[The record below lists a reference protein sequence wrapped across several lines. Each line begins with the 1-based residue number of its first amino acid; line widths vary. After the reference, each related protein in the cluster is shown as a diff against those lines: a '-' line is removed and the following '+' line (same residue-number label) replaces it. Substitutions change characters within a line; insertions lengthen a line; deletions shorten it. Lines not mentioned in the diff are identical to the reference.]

1 MKAKHVCL
9 SLILLSVSLPASA
22 LPLSSSSTATKHWE
36 CVPIARSLSGIQIR
50 GDAHTWWGQ
59 ADGRYRRG
67 DTPKRG
73 AVLAFKPHGAMALG
87 HVAAV
92 SKVIDDRTI
101 LVTHSNWS
109 RINGVRGQIER
120 DVRVIDVSDRG
131 DWSRVRVWYA
141 PTQDL
146 GTTEWPVHGFIYPDG
161 KAPMQLPSGGGVPVS
176 KAEVADAAMAQP
188 TGRLDYLRKTLGKLK
203 K

>member
-1 MKAKHVCL
+1 MKAMHFAGSLFLL
-9 SLILLSVSLPASA
+9 SLSVPAFA
-22 LPLSSSSTATKHWE
+22 LPLSQNPPAFKHWE

-67 DTPKRG
+67 NEPRRG
-73 AVLAFKPHGAMALG
+73 AVLAFKPHGAMTLG

-109 RINGVRGQIER
+109 PINGVRGQIER
-120 DVRVIDVSDRG
+120 DVRIIDVSERG

-141 PTQDL
+141 PSGDL
-146 GTTEWPVHGFIYPDG
+146 GTTEWPVHGFIYPEG
-161 KAPMQLPSGGGVPVS
+161 KAPMLLPSGGSEPVVKVETAGS
-176 KAEVADAAMAQP
+176 AAVKP
-188 TGRLDYLRKTLGKLK
+188 TGRLNYLGKTLSKLNK
-203 K
+203 

>member
-1 MKAKHVCL
+1 MKAMRVAIPM
-9 SLILLSVSLPASA
+9 ILLSLPMPISA
-22 LPLSSSSTATKHWE
+22 LPVSNSSSTIRHWE

-67 DTPKRG
+67 NEPKRG
-73 AVLAFKPHGAMALG
+73 AVLAFKPYGNMALG

-120 DVRVIDVSDRG
+120 DVQVIDVSDEG
-131 DWSRVRVWYA
+131 DWSRVRVWFA
-141 PTQDL
+141 PIADL
-146 GTTEWPVHGFIYPDG
+146 GTTEWPVHGFIYPDR
-161 KAPMQLPSGGGVPVS
+161 KAPMLLPMGGTEAAVRVVPV
-176 KAEVADAAMAQP
+176 AAPAVGP
-188 TGRLDYLRKTLGKLK
+188 TGRLDYLRKTLSKLK

>member
-1 MKAKHVCL
+1 MKAARFVLPLMLL
-9 SLILLSVSLPASA
+9 SLSIPAAA
-22 LPLSSSSTATKHWE
+22 LPLSNGSSSVTHWE

-59 ADGRYRRG
+59 ADGRYARG
-67 DTPKRG
+67 HRPKRG

-92 SKVIDDRTI
+92 SKVIDERTV

-120 DVRVIDVSDRG
+120 DVRVVDASEHG
-131 DWSRVRVWYA
+131 DWSRVRVWYG
-141 PTQDL
+141 PSQDL

-161 KAPMQLPSGGGVPVS
+161 KAPMQLPSGGTVAS
-176 KAEVADAAMAQP
+176 KTRVEGAAAQP
-188 TGRLDYLRKTLGKLK
+188 TGRLNYLAKMLAKLK
-203 K
+203 T

>member
-1 MKAKHVCL
+1 MKAIRVIIPL
-9 SLILLSVSLPASA
+9 VLLLLSIPASA
-22 LPLSSSSTATKHWE
+22 LPLSNSALAIKHWE

-67 DTPKRG
+67 NEPRRG

-92 SKVIDDRTI
+92 SKVIDQRTI

-120 DVRVIDVSDRG
+120 DVRVIDVSDDG

-141 PTQDL
+141 PLGDL
-146 GTTEWPVHGFIYPDG
+146 GTTQWPVHGFIYPDG
-161 KAPMQLPSGGGVPVS
+161 KAPMSLPSGGDIS
-176 KAEVADAAMAQP
+176 KAKFETLDAPVAKP
-188 TGRLDYLRKTLGKLK
+188 TGRLDYLRKSLSKLIS
-203 K
+203 